1 MIRRKP
7 QLFADLD
14 GTVEGLRRA
23 EGEDQANYSGT
34 HSTPAIHEDLGRIFI
49 GIGGNNYDNVQ
60 AGIDCA
66 TTPFLRAMDW
76 QTLDDA
82 WEMDNSDPGL
92 YVHAQPPMY
101 RTPGESGLSSPAVVN
116 DVVFFST
123 SKIALYAFDAWSGKR
138 LWEDQLGEQK
148 GGLNGR
154 VWILPLAGC
163 LERFRRSRGARI
175 RKAWWGTAD
184 LYTARTRQPRVR

>member
-49 GIGGNNYDNVQ
+49 GIGGNNYHNVQ
-60 AGIDCA
+60 AGIDYGNNKS
-66 TTPFLRAMDW
+66 RQAMDW
-76 QTLDDA
+76 QTRHDA
-82 WEMDNSDPGL
+82 WEMDNIDPRL

-101 RTPGESGLSSPAVVN
+101 RT
-116 DVVFFST
+116 
-123 SKIALYAFDAWSGKR
+123 
-138 LWEDQLGEQK
+138 
-148 GGLNGR
+148 
-154 VWILPLAGC
+154 
-163 LERFRRSRGARI
+163 
-175 RKAWWGTAD
+175 
-184 LYTARTRQPRVR
+184 